1 MRQIILT
8 PYKDSCHEQVV
19 QLYLAVTEKYKHA
32 IFWWPGPEVNH
43 DNVYCAFNGKFLIG
57 KGQVEVITIQS
68 QAEDRVNEDEK
79 GEKVESY
86 HQIYMNIKVRPGVTN
101 EEEVFQLLYGA
112 LYERAL
118 VLAQA
123 LPKTHSVQVW
133 VGNHHSEH
141 ENSALFVKH
150 GFTPK
155 YRQYEM
161 EKELNEVQETPD
173 FHIPELQFIQTTLDS
188 SKEEERYL
196 RTESTIWPEYPLG
209 LHRLRE
215 LKSRTHFTS
224 FAALDAKQEL
234 VASVMVCQENEN
246 SGSIEEV
253 FVVPTWRKKGIAS
266 HLIRCGMK
274 YLHDKGYPSVR
285 LSVQTE
291 NEKALEVYRSLG
303 FIVSGEEHRYGKDLI
318 KIESLSHG

>member
-1 MRQIILT
+1 MGQFILT

-19 QLYLAVTEKYKHA
+19 QLYRAVTAKYEHA

-43 DNVYCAFNGKFLIG
+43 DNVYCAFNEELLVG
-57 KGQVEVITIQS
+57 KGQVEIITIQS
-68 QAEDRVNEDEK
+68 QDDDRVNEGEK
-79 GEKVESY
+79 GGRVESY
-86 HQIYMNIKVRPGVTN
+86 HQIYMNIKVRPGVSN
-101 EEEVFQLLYGA
+101 QEEVFQSLYGA

-123 LPKTHSVQVW
+123 LPKTHSVQLC
-133 VGNHHSEH
+133 VGNHQAEQ
-141 ENSALFVKH
+141 ENSALFVKN
-150 GFTPK
+150 GFTPL

-161 EKELNEVQETPD
+161 ERELGDMQEIPH
-173 FHIPELQFIQTTLDS
+173 FHIPELHLFQTTLGS
-188 SKEEERYL
+188 SEEEERYL

-209 LHRLRE
+209 LHRLRQ

-234 VASVMVCQENEN
+234 VASVMVCQEDEN

-266 HLIRCGMK
+266 HLIRRGMK
-274 YLHDKGYPSVR
+274 YLQDKGYTSVR

-303 FIVSGEEHRYGKDLI
+303 FIVSGEEHRYEKDLI